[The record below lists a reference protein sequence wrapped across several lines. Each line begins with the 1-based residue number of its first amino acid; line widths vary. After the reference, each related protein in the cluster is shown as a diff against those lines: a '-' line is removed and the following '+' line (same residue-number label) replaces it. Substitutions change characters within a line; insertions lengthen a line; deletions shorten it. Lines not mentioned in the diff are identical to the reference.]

1 MWKFNKD
8 NWVYIAED
16 NIEDFLKNNF
26 NTEYNIEVIPSGQA
40 TAKSV
45 ISSVVSEKPKKRSK
59 KAKTAIQT

>member
-16 NIEDFLKNNF
+16 NIEDFLKNGGNAV
-26 NTEYNIEVIPSGQA
+26 E
-40 TAKSV
+40 K
-45 ISSVVSEKPKKRSK
+45 VVEQISEKPKKRSK